1 MTDKMFM
8 AIVVMAGVSCLA
20 LFFIHRAWYYRKR
33 MKRATPPESAMDCP
47 AHSEPSAWARH
58 QEAYETRFIYA
69 PRTRFTSNC
78 RIRIRPQYYEQLR
91 GIVDVVGSRHLSLAD
106 YLDRVLH
113 EHLEENREAIE
124 RFCAHPE
131 ERGPQ
136 Q

>member
-8 AIVVMAGVSCLA
+8 AILVMAGVACLA
-20 LFFIHRAWYYRKR
+20 LFFIHRAWHYRKR
-33 MKRATPPESAMDCP
+33 MKRAMPPESAMDCS

-69 PRTRFTSNC
+69 PRTRFASDC

-106 YLDRVLH
+106 YLDRVLQ
-113 EHLEENREAIE
+113 EHLEENREHIE
-124 RFCAHPE
+124 RFCRQYDVE
-131 ERGPQ
+131 STQE
-136 Q
+136 

>member
-1 MTDKMFM
+1 M
-8 AIVVMAGVSCLA
+8 AILVMAGVACLA
-20 LFFIHRAWYYRKR
+20 LFFIHRAWHYRKR

-69 PRTRFTSNC
+69 PRTRFTSDC

-106 YLDRVLH
+106 YLDRVLQ
-113 EHLEENREAIE
+113 EHLEENREHIE
-124 RFCAHPE
+124 RFCRQYDAE
-131 ERGPQ
+131 STQ
-136 Q
+136 K